1 MGFFNG
7 LTKLAAGVVA
17 LPVGVASDSL
27 GGWAVTEELATGSA
41 LKKIAKGAQEM
52 CEDKETD

>member
-17 LPVGVASDSL
+17 LPVGVVSDSL
-27 GGWAVTEELATGSA
+27 GGFVVTGESATASA
-41 LKKIAKGAQEM
+41 LEKLANAAQEM
-52 CEDKETD
+52 CEDEED